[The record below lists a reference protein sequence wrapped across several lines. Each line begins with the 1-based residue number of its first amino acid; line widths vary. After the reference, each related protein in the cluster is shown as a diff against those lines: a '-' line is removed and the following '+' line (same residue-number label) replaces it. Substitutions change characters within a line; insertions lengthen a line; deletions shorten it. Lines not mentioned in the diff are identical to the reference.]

1 MPVPWLIPAITL
13 AAKGVQTWID
23 HRRERKAVER
33 QNEYN
38 SPKNQMARFQEAGL
52 STNLMY
58 GQGNPGNQ
66 SAPQNVPK
74 MSPQAI
80 DESVGMYNQTRLTDA
95 QVSATNAKTQQS
107 VAQEALIRLRTQIE
121 ATNPVLTEAGI
132 KAVTDGFLA
141 SAAIKVSDAGMKQH
155 QFEQSF
161 ARNRFFVENGYKIV
175 EAEWM
180 ALVKKYDLLQKDD
193 TVKANIIRQQDFQN
207 DMNEIQRRF
216 MQSGEI
222 NSQHIMDFVKMFLS
236 SFLKT
241 NK

>member
-23 HRRERKAVER
+23 HRREKKAVER

-52 STNLMY
+52 NTNLMY

-107 VAQEALIRLRTQIE
+107 VAQEALIKLRTQIE
-121 ATNPVLTEAGI
+121 ATNPVLTESGL
-132 KAVTDGFLA
+132 KALTDGFLA

-155 QFEQSF
+155 QFSQSF
-161 ARNRFFVENGYKIV
+161 TRNQYFNEHGYQIV
-175 EAEWM
+175 QAEWDSI
-180 ALVKKYDLLQKDD
+180 VKKYGLLGKDD
-193 TVKANIIRQQDFQN
+193 TIKANIMRQQDFQN
-207 DMNEIQRRF
+207 DMNEIQKRF

-236 SFLKT
+236 SFLKSG
-241 NK
+241 K